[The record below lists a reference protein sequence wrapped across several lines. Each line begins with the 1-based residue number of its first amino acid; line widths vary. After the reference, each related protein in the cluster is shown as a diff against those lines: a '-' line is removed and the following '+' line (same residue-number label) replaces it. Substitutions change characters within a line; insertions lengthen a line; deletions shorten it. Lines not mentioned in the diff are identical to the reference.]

1 MSKKNIIGVFALV
14 LCLALLAF
22 AGCDKASAQAVPADS
37 ALRQAMRTAGIPMPN
52 TPLAAPDFS
61 LNLLNGGNR
70 RLSSYR
76 GQVVLLNFWATW
88 CPPCVMEMP
97 SMENLYQRFRN
108 QGLEILAV
116 NVGESTNTAKDFI
129 DLHGFSY
136 PIMMD
141 TNQSVARQY
150 GIQYFPTT
158 FIVDRSGTVINMSI
172 GFKQWDTPE
181 MIAAFELLLR
191 SNR

>member
-1 MSKKNIIGVFALV
+1 MRIFSLV
-14 LCLALLAF
+14 LCLMLF
-22 AGCDKASAQAVPADS
+22 TVSGCKKDS
-37 ALRQAMRTAGIPMPN
+37 VQTLPTDTELSQAMRTAGIPMPN
-52 TPLAAPDFS
+52 TPRAAPDFS
-61 LNLLNGGNR
+61 LNLLSGGNR
-70 RLSSYR
+70 SLSSYE
-76 GQVVLLNFWATW
+76 GQLVILNFWATW

-97 SMENLYQRFRN
+97 SMETLYQRFKD

-129 DLHGFSY
+129 DQHGFTY

-141 TNQSVARQY
+141 SNFSVASQY

-158 FIVDRSGTVINMSI
+158 FIVDRSGMVINMSI

-181 MIAAFELLLR
+181 MITAFDLLLK
-191 SNR
+191 ND